1 LPARPAGADKLTPML
16 GRRSLQNYPLH
27 NYPLV
32 IGAAL
37 LALLA
42 LLATLQYRWIG
53 QVNELESHHMRTSL
67 NLAARHFSSDF
78 DHEVTRAFLYFHPD
92 RSDHPGDWQG
102 KVAQE
107 LQRWNAEAPY
117 PRLVRDVLHVHRSA
131 AGALTA
137 EALRPQSGRFEA
149 IPWPADLAALAR
161 RLTETAPP
169 PPFGRGSAVAAE
181 IPALVIPLPIG
192 PPPRPGPAL
201 HRGGGGG
208 GDGRPGGE
216 IDQLVVRFDLGT
228 VTGEMLPDLT
238 RRYFGS
244 AQGTGDAVAVVDSV
258 QAGRLI
264 FRSDPRLPVAFFRA
278 GDVEAPLLGLRPFD
292 ELRNLWAGRRLA
304 RNRGGATGPGDG
316 PGLEPPPGGGGG
328 RGHGEAWKLIVKR
341 RNGSLE
347 EAVTRV
353 RRHNLA
359 ISAGILLLLALT
371 TGLMMVTT
379 GRAQKLA
386 RQQIE
391 FVAAVS
397 HELHTPLTAMRSAGQ
412 NLADGVVADPAQV
425 KRYGALIESEGRRL
439 SDMVGQVLDF
449 AGIQSGRQ
457 AYTLQP
463 TEVAAVVD
471 GALHDCRWL
480 LKERR
485 ARIERDIPAGLP
497 AVQGDAAA
505 LRRALRNLIENAAKY
520 GGRPDSPDPWIGVRA
535 RSTGQEVEITV
546 EDRGGGL
553 RREDLPYLF
562 EPFYRGREA
571 LARSIAGSGLGLSV
585 VRHIAEAHHGRVSVE
600 LGDVGQG
607 GQGKAFVLHL
617 PVAPTGPP
625 TAPDASAPASAP
637 EEAA

>member
-1 LPARPAGADKLTPML
+1 MA
-16 GRRSLQNYPLH
+16 
-27 NYPLV
+27 
-32 IGAAL
+32 
-37 LALLA
+37 
-42 LLATLQYRWIG
+42 
-53 QVNELESHHMRTSL
+53 
-67 NLAARHFSSDF
+67 
-78 DHEVTRAFLYFHPD
+78 
-92 RSDHPGDWQG
+92 
-102 KVAQE
+102 
-107 LQRWNAEAPY
+107 
-117 PRLVRDVLHVHRSA
+117 
-131 AGALTA
+131 
-137 EALRPQSGRFEA
+137 
-149 IPWPADLAALAR
+149 
-161 RLTETAPP
+161 
-169 PPFGRGSAVAAE
+169 
-181 IPALVIPLPIG
+181 
-192 PPPRPGPAL
+192 
-201 HRGGGGG
+201 
-208 GDGRPGGE
+208 
-216 IDQLVVRFDLGT
+216 T
-228 VTGEMLPDLT
+228 VTGEILPDFT

-244 AQGTGDAVAVVDSV
+244 AQGTGEAVAVVDSAP
-258 QAGRLI
+258 AGRLI
-264 FRSDPRLPVAFFRA
+264 FRSDPRLPAAFFRA
-278 GDVEAPLLGLRPFD
+278 GDVEAPLLGLRSLD
-292 ELRNLWAGRRLA
+292 ELRDLWAGRRLA
-304 RNRGGATGPGDG
+304 RNRGGAMGPGDG
-316 PGLEPPPGGGGG
+316 PGLEGPSVGGAGGG
-328 RGHGEAWKLIVKR
+328 RGHGEAWKLIVRR

-347 EAVTRV
+347 DAVTRV

-485 ARIERDIPAGLP
+485 ARVERDIPDGLP
-497 AVQGDAAA
+497 LVQGDAAA

-535 RSTGQEVEITV
+535 RASGQGVEIAV

-553 RREDLPYLF
+553 RREDLPHLF

-600 LGDVGQG
+600 LGGPG
-607 GQGKAFVLHL
+607 EGKAFVLHL
-617 PVAPTGPP
+617 PVASPEAA
-625 TAPDASAPASAP
+625 APAPASAP
-637 EEAA
+637 APGEAA

>member
-1 LPARPAGADKLTPML
+1 MS
-16 GRRSLQNYPLH
+16 GRRSLHNYPLH
-27 NYPLV
+27 NYPLA
-32 IGAAL
+32 IGAIL

-53 QVNELESHHMRTSL
+53 QVNELEGHRMRVSL
-67 NLAARHFSSDF
+67 SSAARRFSSDF
-78 DHEVTRAFLYFHPD
+78 DHEVTRVVLYFHPD
-92 RSDHPGDWQG
+92 RSTHSDDWQG

-131 AGALTA
+131 AGELTA
-137 EALRPQSGRFEA
+137 EALRPQSGRFAA
-149 IPWPADLAALAR
+149 IPWPSDLASLR
-161 RLTETAPP
+161 QRLSETTPP
-169 PPFGRGSAVAAE
+169 PLFGRGAAVAAE
-181 IPALVIPLPIG
+181 IPAVVISLPIG
-192 PPPRPGPAL
+192 PPPGSRPATHGGP
-201 HRGGGGG
+201 GE
-208 GDGRPGGE
+208 E
-216 IDQLVVRFDLGT
+216 IDQLVVRFDMAT
-228 VTGEMLPDLT
+228 VTGEILPDFT

-244 AQGTGDAVAVVDSV
+244 AQRSEDAVAVVASL
-258 QAGRLI
+258 QPGRLI
-264 FRSDPRLPVAFFRA
+264 FSSDPRLPAAFFRT

-304 RNRGGATGPGDG
+304 RNRGGAMGPGDG

-328 RGHGEAWKLIVKR
+328 GHGHGEAWKLIVKR

-485 ARIERDIPAGLP
+485 ARVERDIPHGLP
-497 AVQGDAAA
+497 LVQGDAAA

-535 RSTGQEVEITV
+535 RAAGQGVEIAV
-546 EDRGGGL
+546 EDRGDGL
-553 RREDLPYLF
+553 RREDLPHLF

-571 LARSIAGSGLGLSV
+571 LVRSIAGSGLGLSV

-600 LGDVGQG
+600 LGGSG
-607 GQGKAFVLHL
+607 EGKTFVLHL
-617 PVAPTGPP
+617 PLASPE
-625 TAPDASAPASAP
+625 ASAPAPASPPLP

>member
-1 LPARPAGADKLTPML
+1 MSR
-16 GRRSLQNYPLH
+16 RRSLRSYPLQNYPLA
-27 NYPLV
+27 
-32 IGAAL
+32 IGATL

-53 QVNELESHHMRTSL
+53 QVNELESHRMRTSL
-67 NLAARHFSSDF
+67 SSAARRFSSDF
-78 DHEVTRAFLYFHPD
+78 DHEVTRVILYFHPD
-92 RSDHPGDWQG
+92 RSGHPGDWQG

-107 LQRWNAEAPY
+107 LQRWNVEAPY

-131 AGALTA
+131 AGELTA
-137 EALRPQSGRFEA
+137 EALRPQSGSFEA
-149 IPWPADLAALAR
+149 IPWPSDLTALRR
-161 RLTETAPP
+161 RLSETTPP
-169 PPFGRGSAVAAE
+169 PLFGRGAAVAAE
-181 IPALVIPLPIG
+181 IPALVILLPIG
-192 PPPRPGPAL
+192 PPPSPGP
-201 HRGGGGG
+201 HGNGRSGG
-208 GDGRPGGE
+208 PGGE
-216 IDQLVVRFDLGT
+216 IDELVVRFDMAT

-244 AQGTGDAVAVVDSV
+244 AQGTGEAVAVIDS
-258 QAGRLI
+258 APGGHLI
-264 FRSDPRLPVAFFRA
+264 FRSDPRLPATFFRA
-278 GDVEAPLLGLRPFD
+278 GDVEAPLLGLRPLD

-304 RNRGGATGPGDG
+304 RNHGDG
-316 PGLEPPPGGGGG
+316 PGLEGPSAGGGGG
-328 RGHGEAWKLIVKR
+328 RGRGEAWKLIVKR

-353 RRHNLA
+353 RRHNLG
-359 ISAGILLLLALT
+359 ISAGILALLALT

-463 TEVAAVVD
+463 TEVTEVVD

-497 AVQGDAAA
+497 PVQGDVAA

-520 GGRPDSPDPWIGVRA
+520 GGRPDSPEPWIGVRA
-535 RSTGQEVEITV
+535 RATGEGIEIAV

-553 RREDLPYLF
+553 RREDLRNLF

-571 LARSIAGSGLGLSV
+571 VERSIAGSGLGLSV

-600 LGDVGQG
+600 LGDAGQAA

-617 PVAPTGPP
+617 PVAPGGPAA
-625 TAPDASAPASAP
+625 APDPSAASAAPAP
-637 EEAA
+637 EEAV

>member
-1 LPARPAGADKLTPML
+1 MS
-16 GRRSLQNYPLH
+16 GRRSLPNYPLA
-27 NYPLV
+27 

-42 LLATLQYRWIG
+42 LLAYLQYRWIG
-53 QVNELESHHMRTSL
+53 QVNELEGHRMRTSL
-67 NLAARHFSSDF
+67 SSAARRFSADF
-78 DHEVTRAFLYFHPD
+78 DHEVTRVVLYFHPD
-92 RSDHPGDWQG
+92 RSAHPDDWRG

-117 PRLVRDVLHVHRSA
+117 PRLIRDVLHVHRSA
-131 AGALTA
+131 AGELTA
-137 EALRPQSGRFEA
+137 EALRPQGGSFAA
-149 IPWPADLAALAR
+149 IPWPSDLAALRR
-161 RLTETAPP
+161 RLSETTPLP
-169 PPFGRGSAVAAE
+169 LFGRGAAVAAE
-181 IPALVIPLPIG
+181 IPALVISLPIG
-192 PPPRPGPAL
+192 PPPSPGPAA
-201 HRGGGGG
+201 HGG
-208 GDGRPGGE
+208 RE
-216 IDQLVVRFDLGT
+216 IDQLVVRFDIGT

-244 AQGTGDAVAVVDSV
+244 AQGTGEAVAVVDSA
-258 QAGRLI
+258 QAGRMI

-304 RNRGGATGPGDG
+304 RNRGGMGPGDG
-316 PGLEPPPGGGGG
+316 PGLEGPSAGGGGGG
-328 RGHGEAWKLIVKR
+328 RGRGEAWKLIVKR

-353 RRHNLA
+353 RWHNLG
-359 ISAGILLLLALT
+359 ISAGILALLALT

-379 GRAQKLA
+379 ERAQKLA

-463 TEVAAVVD
+463 TEVREVVD

-497 AVQGDAAA
+497 QVQGDVAA

-520 GGRPDSPDPWIGVRA
+520 GGRPDSPEPWIGVRA
-535 RSTGQEVEITV
+535 RATGEGIEIAV

-553 RREDLPYLF
+553 RREDLRNLF

-571 LARSIAGSGLGLSV
+571 VERSIAGSGLGLSV

-600 LGDVGQG
+600 LGDAGQAA

-617 PVAPTGPP
+617 PVAPGGPAA
-625 TAPDASAPASAP
+625 APDPSAASAAPAP
-637 EEAA
+637 EEAV